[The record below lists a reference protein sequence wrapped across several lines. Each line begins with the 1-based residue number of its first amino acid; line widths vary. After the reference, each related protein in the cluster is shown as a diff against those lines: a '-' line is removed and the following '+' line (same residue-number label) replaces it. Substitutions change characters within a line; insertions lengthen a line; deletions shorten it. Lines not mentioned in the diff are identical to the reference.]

1 MQKLTREQI
10 RSIYDAG
17 PEAVISLTEQLIEA
31 NEMLV
36 QQVILLQTRVNELEQ
51 QIAQNSRNSHK
62 PPSSDGLK
70 KQTRSLRKRSKR
82 KAGGQKGH
90 KGQTLKQVAKPDKTV
105 KCFVTQCKAC
115 EKALVNTKV
124 KRYEKRQVFDIPPVS
139 LQVTEYQ
146 AEIKDC
152 PHCQTTNKASFPQGV
167 TQPTQYGSG
176 IKERAVYLMNQHLLP
191 YERTTEIIADFYGRK
206 ISAGTLYHFNQVC
219 FEALKEP
226 VEKIKEQII
235 ASDVV
240 NFDESGLRAAKRLK
254 WLHSASTPTF
264 TLYMFHQKRG
274 SVAMDEANILPQ
286 FKGTAIHDHLK
297 SYFKYDNCRHG
308 LCNTHHLREF
318 TFIFECEKQQW
329 AKQMNDLL
337 LEIKQS
343 VDQAK
348 MNGHTH
354 LARSQIE
361 GFERRY
367 EIILDEGFHLNPD
380 RDPKRKRK
388 KRTKAQNLLI
398 RLRDFREPTLAFMND
413 FSVPFDNNLAERDIR
428 MIKVKQK
435 ISGCFRKDLGAEM
448 FCRIRSYISTAKKQ
462 GRNISHVL
470 QSAVDVGS
478 PVDLSQTAE

>member
-1 MQKLTREQI
+1 MQRLTREQI
-10 RSIYDAG
+10 RAVYDAG
-17 PEAVISLTEQLIEA
+17 PEAVISLIEQAIEA

-51 QIAQNSRNSHK
+51 QIAKNSRNSHK

-70 KQTRSLRKRSKR
+70 KQTKSLRQKSKR

-90 KGQTLKQVAKPDKTV
+90 KGQTLKQVAKPDKIV
-105 KCFVTQCKAC
+105 KRFVTQCEAC
-115 EKALVNTKV
+115 KKSLVNTKV

-139 LQVTEYQ
+139 IQVTEYQ

-152 PHCQTTNKASFPQGV
+152 PHCQATNKASFPQAV
-167 TQPTQYGSG
+167 TQPTQYGSR

-191 YERTTEIIADFYGRK
+191 YERTAEIIADFYGRK
-206 ISAGTLYHFNQVC
+206 ISAGTLYHINQAC

-235 ASDVV
+235 ASDVI
-240 NFDESGLRAAKRLK
+240 NLDETGLRAEKRTQ
-254 WLHSASTPTF
+254 WLHSAGTPKLTY
-264 TLYMFHQKRG
+264 YMFHQKRG

-286 FKGTAIHDHLK
+286 FNGTAIHDHWK
-297 SYFKYDNCRHG
+297 PYFKYDCRHG

-318 TFIFECEKQQW
+318 IFIFEHEKQQW
-329 AKQMNDLL
+329 AKQMIDLL

-348 MNGHTH
+348 INGQTH

-361 GFERRY
+361 DFERQY
-367 EIILDEGFHLNPD
+367 ENILDEGFRLNPD

-398 RLRDFREPTLAFMND
+398 RLRDFREPTLAFMYD
-413 FSVPFDNNLAERDIR
+413 FRVPFDNNLAERDIR
-428 MIKVKQK
+428 MTKVKQK
-435 ISGCFRKDLGAEM
+435 ISGCFRTNLGAEM

-462 GRNISHVL
+462 GRNISDVL
-470 QSAVDVGS
+470 RSAVDGN
-478 PVDLSQTAE
+478 PVDLCQAAE

>member
-10 RSIYDAG
+10 RAVYDAG
-17 PEAVISLTEQLIEA
+17 PEAVISLIEQAIEA
-31 NEMLV
+31 DELLV
-36 QQVILLQTRVNELEQ
+36 QQIILLQTRVNELEQ

-70 KQTRSLRKRSKR
+70 KQTRSLRKKSNR

-115 EKALVNTKV
+115 EKVLVHTKA

-176 IKERAVYLMNQHLLP
+176 IKEQAVYLMNQHLLP
-191 YERTTEIIADFYGRK
+191 YERTAEIMADFYGRK

-240 NFDESGLRAAKRLK
+240 NFDESGFRVAESLK
-254 WLHSASTPTF
+254 WLHSASTPTL
-264 TLYMFHQKRG
+264 TYYMFHQKRG

-308 LCNTHHLREF
+308 LCNTHHQREF

-354 LARSQIE
+354 FARSQIE
-361 GFERRY
+361 DFERRY
-367 EIILDEGFHLNPD
+367 ENILDEGFHLNPD

-435 ISGCFRKDLGAEM
+435 ISGCFRKNLGAEM

-462 GRNISHVL
+462 GRNISYVL
-470 QSAVDVGS
+470 QSVMDGN
-478 PVDLSQTAE
+478 PMDISQTAE